1 MLFWGILCGSLCLVI
16 GSVGAAVVIVLL
28 LLFPKSF
35 QDRELVRTAIVF
47 AGVAAIALIFV
58 GRAAPVPGTL
68 GRDRSARRQKHPNL
82 VREEKIMATST
93 LLQRYPE
100 KGRGTMRGRSG
111 WEG

>member
-1 MLFWGILCGSLCLVI
+1 MLMLSILLGSLGLVI

-68 GRDRSARRQKHPNL
+68 GRDRSARRQKNP
-82 VREEKIMATST
+82 RSEEHTSE
-93 LLQRYPE
+93 LQSL
-100 KGRGTMRGRSG
+100 MRISSAVFCLKKK
-111 WEG
+111 